1 MPTQYYLKTKGNCKV
16 NLQKLVWKRIGKR
29 RKYLTLTNKHT
40 HITSKEETPKVS
52 LILVFIAGHE
62 P

>member
-1 MPTQYYLKTKGNCKV
+1 MTTHYYLKTKSNCKV

-29 RKYLTLTNKHT
+29 RKYLTLTNKHI
-40 HITSKEETPKVS
+40 HITSKEETPKVP
-52 LILVFIAGHE
+52 LILDFVTGHE